1 METRTVKNPIMKT
14 KTIQHSSDCFREIP
28 YAFGNISSVIT
39 DHAEFQRPEGAQDG
53 IVRSIPGQAHWPSP
67 PSTLGLTRHLL
78 ATAAASPSH
87 ILTYVFT
94 LTSHD
99 HKSRSTPTQHVNLA
113 LAASIT
119 NLLVFVSS
127 TPARQTPFHGV
138 LFTSPRLRVSAS
150 TLLGLG
156 ASFLGASSPSRTHVV
171 RYLIV
176 LVLLLHQA
184 AAGRRRH
191 LRRRWHRLEIRIQV
205 QHTEAPECE

>member
-1 METRTVKNPIMKT
+1 MKT
-14 KTIQHSSDCFREIP
+14 KTIQHSSDRFREIP

-39 DHAEFQRPEGAQDG
+39 DHAEFQRLEGAQDG

-78 ATAAASPSH
+78 AAAAASPSH

-119 NLLVFVSS
+119 NLLVFDSS
-127 TPARQTPFHGV
+127 TADAIPRCPPHLPATSCQRLHTAGSGV
-138 LFTSPRLRVSAS
+138 LAS
-150 TLLGLG
+150 WGLLVHHVLTLLD
-156 ASFLGASSPSRTHVV
+156 T
-171 RYLIV
+171 
-176 LVLLLHQA
+176 
-184 AAGRRRH
+184 
-191 LRRRWHRLEIRIQV
+191 
-205 QHTEAPECE
+205 